1 VFDILDDR
9 PQGTLIGGVNM
20 KLSLMTLGDV
30 VTDPVTG
37 TLQTAAER
45 HRSIVEAAVLSEQAG
60 FHGIHVGEHHGL
72 EYITSAPPV
81 ILSAIGERTRDL
93 RLSTAVTLAANLD
106 PVRAAED
113 YATVDVLSGG
123 RCEVVVGRG
132 NFFVST
138 YTLFGQAIGD
148 SHELFHDAVELLVQL
163 WSGKAVS
170 WPGSRHRA
178 PIEDFVLQP
187 PALGPLPLWIG
198 GGASESTADL
208 AARLGLDLML
218 PSAFGNP
225 AQFKP
230 IVEVY
235 REKFAA
241 YGHHREPRVGA
252 CWHVNVSPVSQVARE
267 RWAPRYRAYFELMNS
282 MIARVNPDP
291 PAFVQKP
298 FDFEFLTSRGPA
310 IVGSPAEV
318 VDRLGSVTEMLTADT
333 NLLYIDM
340 GGQPAAEF
348 SAMVGLLGE
357 SVLPQL
363 RDVTS
368 GSADRASAR
377 STI

>member
-1 VFDILDDR
+1 
-9 PQGTLIGGVNM
+9 M

-30 VTDPVTG
+30 ATDPVTG

-45 HRSIVEAAVLSEQAG
+45 HRSIVEAAALSEQAG
-60 FHGIHVGEHHGL
+60 FHGIHIGEHHGL

-81 ILSAIGERTRDL
+81 MLAAIGERTRTL

-138 YTLFGQAIGD
+138 YTLFGQQVDD
-148 SHELFHDAVELLVQL
+148 SHELFHDAVELLVRL
-163 WSGKAVS
+163 WSGKPVS

-178 PIEDFVLQP
+178 PLEEFVLQP
-187 PALGPLPLWIG
+187 PAMGSLPLWIG
-198 GGASESTADL
+198 GGASESTAEL

-230 IVEVY
+230 IVDAY
-235 REKFAA
+235 RARFAA
-241 YGHHREPRVGA
+241 YGHLREPQVGA
-252 CWHVNVSPVSQVARE
+252 CWHLNVAPTSQAARD
-267 RWAPRYRAYFELMNS
+267 RWAPRYRGYFELMNS
-282 MIARVNPDP
+282 IIGRVNPDP
-291 PAFVQKP
+291 PAFVKKP
-298 FDFEFLTSRGPA
+298 FDFDFLTTRGPA

-318 VDRLGSVTEMLTADT
+318 VDRLGAVSQMLTTDT
-333 NLLYIDM
+333 NLVYLDM

-348 SAMVGLLGE
+348 RDMVELLGS
-357 SVLPQL
+357 SVIPQL
-363 RDVTS
+363 SDIGGDETDNNTTPI
-368 GSADRASAR
+368 A
-377 STI
+377 